1 MEMEL
6 SKLTMEIFSKL
17 EQQWLSNNNNNS
29 MATNKKTRILSID
42 GGGTS
47 AAVALT
53 FLVHLEEA
61 IHLKTGDHNLRI
73 ADFFD
78 IVAGTGIGGLLAA
91 FLTAADSS
99 GRPLFT
105 AKDAEKFL
113 AGNFSAMFKQK
124 RSGMFSRLKTS
135 RCSGESF
142 EKVLKAIFSKND
154 GRKSPMTLKDTCKPI
169 LIPCYDLNTS
179 APFVFSSA
187 AASASKWSSLDFEL
201 WKVCRAA
208 MATPSVFEP
217 FKLTSIDGKTVCS
230 GIDGGLVMNN
240 PTAAAVTHVLH
251 NKVDFPS
258 VNGVEDLLVLSL
270 GNGMSNNANKLNVS
284 SKNVGCSTACVVDI
298 AIDGVS
304 ETIDQMLGNAFCW
317 NRNDYVRIQANG
329 LGGSGSTTME
339 ELLREKGVE
348 SLTFGGKRLVE
359 ETNGERI
366 EAFVQRLVAASGKS
380 SLPPSPYKSLS
391 PMLDGR

>member
-6 SKLTMEIFSKL
+6 SKMTMEIFSKL
-17 EQQWLSNNNNNS
+17 EQQWLSNN
-29 MATNKKTRILSID
+29 TTTCIKKTRILSID

-47 AAVALT
+47 AAVSVA

-61 IHLKTGDHNLRI
+61 IHSKTGDHNLRI

-78 IVAGTGIGGLLAA
+78 IVAGTGIGGLIAA
-91 FLTAADSS
+91 FLTAGDTS
-99 GRPLFT
+99 GRPMFT
-105 AKDAEKFL
+105 AKDIAKFL
-113 AGNFSAMFKQK
+113 VGNFSAMFKPK
-124 RSGMFSRLKTS
+124 RAGILRRRNTR
-135 RCSGESF
+135 RCSGESL
-142 EKVLKAIFSKND
+142 EKVLRGVFSKD
-154 GRKSPMTLKDTCKPI
+154 GRKTPMTLKDTCKPI
-169 LIPCYDLNTS
+169 LVPCYDLNTS

-187 AASASKWSSLDFEL
+187 AASASAWTALDFEL

-217 FKLTSIDGKTVCS
+217 FELTSVDGKTVCF
-230 GIDGGLVMNN
+230 GVDGGLVMNN

-270 GNGMSNNANKLNVS
+270 GNGTLSSSGKLSVN
-284 SKNVGCSTACVVDI
+284 SKNGECSTACVVDI
-298 AIDGVS
+298 AVDGVS

-317 NRNDYVRIQANG
+317 NRSDYVRIQANG
-329 LGGSGSTTME
+329 LCGSGLTSME
-339 ELLREKGVE
+339 EVVKEKGVE
-348 SLTFGGKRLVE
+348 SLTFGGKRLLA

-366 EAFVQRLVAASGKS
+366 EAFAQRLVAASRKS